1 MKNFRFL
8 IPLTIMMPY
17 AYAVTDVPVKL
28 SVSGMNTT
36 MENGLLSVSFKED
49 GSAARIEKEG
59 VNLVTQLSGA
69 ERDPSKTRS
78 AYLDYYV
85 KGVKDFI
92 PDHVTV
98 IKNDKNI
105 AHIAYVDEHKGLLS
119 LEYHLIMRKG
129 VSGIYSYVVAENKGS
144 ADIKISELRNV
155 YRFNPHLL
163 DHVFSG
169 EQQGR
174 PHLYSELEKM
184 PKIQDETWR
193 LPDGHIYS
201 KYDFAGYQRG
211 NPFWGVYGNNVG
223 AWLIHASGEYFSGDA
238 LKQDLLVHQDA
249 IILNYMTGAHMG
261 TPDMIAPPGWK
272 KLYGPWLL
280 YINQGDTRKMLA
292 DANSRSETE
301 RASWPY
307 RWMEDKRYVQNRTHV
322 AGQVNTS
329 TPVTVVLSSS
339 PDEEFDV
346 QTLGNLFYANSDR
359 AGRFQISNVIPGNY
373 QLSVY
378 ANGGNQ
384 AGILARQKIT
394 IKGKEQNV
402 GTITL
407 PAPAPVIWAIG
418 EANRQASEFRFGNEE
433 RNYRWQHAVPATLTF
448 DIGLSDYA
456 HDWYYAQTK
465 PGAWN
470 VRFNMKPN
478 KSVYRLN
485 IALAAASNSGMQS
498 ANSSP
503 ALTIKVN
510 GTILKELKYEND
522 KSLYRS
528 AMRNGRYHIESLP
541 VDAALLRSGS
551 NTVSLE
557 LSGGSVMYDV
567 ITLTE

>member
-1 MKNFRFL
+1 MINFRFL
-8 IPLTIMMPY
+8 FLLAIMMPF
-17 AYAVTDVPVKL
+17 AYVVTDVPVKL
-28 SVSGMNTT
+28 SISGMNTT

-49 GSAARIEKEG
+49 GSAARIEKDG
-59 VNLVTQLSGA
+59 INLVTQLSGA
-69 ERDPSKTRS
+69 ERDPSKKRS

-92 PDHVTV
+92 PDHVSV

-105 AHIAYVDEHKGLLS
+105 AHVAYVDERNGLLR
-119 LEYHLIMRKG
+119 LEYHLIMRRG
-129 VSGIYSYVVAENKGS
+129 VSGIYSYVVAENKS
-144 ADIKISELRNV
+144 RENIKVSELRNV
-155 YRFNPHLL
+155 YRFNPQLL
-163 DHVFSG
+163 DHLFSG
-169 EQQGR
+169 ERQGR
-174 PHLYSELEKM
+174 SPLYGELEKM

-193 LPDGHIYS
+193 LPDNSIYT

-211 NPFWGVYGNNVG
+211 NPFWGVYGNQIG

-280 YINQGDTRKMLA
+280 YINQGDTQKILA
-292 DANSRSETE
+292 DANSRSEAE

-307 RWMEDKRYVQNRTHV
+307 RWMDDKRYVQNRTNV
-322 AGQVNTS
+322 LGQVNTS
-329 TPVTVVLSSS
+329 TAVTVVLSSS

-394 IKGKEQNV
+394 IEGKEQKI
-402 GTITL
+402 GPITL
-407 PAPAPVIWAIG
+407 PAPVPVIWAIG
-418 EANRQASEFRFGNEE
+418 EANRQAREFRFGKEE
-433 RNYRWQHAVPATLTF
+433 RNYRWQHAVPARLTF
-448 DIGLSDYA
+448 DIGQSDYTN
-456 HDWYYAQTK
+456 DWYYAQTK
-465 PGAWN
+465 PGVWDI
-470 VRFNMKPN
+470 RFNMKPS
-478 KSVYRLN
+478 KPIYWLN
-485 IALAAASNSGMQS
+485 IALAAASNNGMQS
-498 ANSSP
+498 INSPP

-510 GTILKELKYEND
+510 NTALKTLKYEND
-522 KSLYRS
+522 KTLYRS
-528 AMRNGRYHIESLP
+528 AMRNGRYHVESIP
-541 VDAALLRSGS
+541 VDAALLRSGD

-557 LSGGSVMYDV
+557 LNGGSVMYDI